1 MFFRRTL
8 SVMMLIACLPSFQA
22 TAAESFPT
30 RQITIVNPYGP
41 GGVTDVVVRALAE
54 RLSAVWKQ
62 PVVIEYKPGASTEVG
77 AAYVA
82 QSPPDGYTLL
92 ATDIATFMHPYLY
105 PDEGVDPTKQLIPV
119 TGLGEVNHV
128 LITSPSFPAHSI
140 ADLINLAREKP
151 GALDYAI
158 IGWGSPNH
166 MSMELLQKIAGIR
179 LNPVYY
185 KSGPQAILDVM
196 GGFVSM
202 TFLSTTLTVPPAK
215 AGKVQALGVTS
226 RERLPQLP
234 DLPTIAE
241 TVPGYEASWW
251 YGLFAP
257 LGTPRDIIT
266 AINTEAQ
273 KILVDPSFRAKV
285 LDSNFYKPVPGSA
298 EEFARYVESTSARW
312 KSVMHTATAPR
323 PTK

>member
-1 MFFRRTL
+1 MILPRVL
-8 SVMMLIACLPSFQA
+8 GVMLLMVCFPLFQA
-22 TAAESFPT
+22 VAAESYPS

-41 GGVTDVVVRALAE
+41 GGVTDVVVRALAQ
-54 RLSAVWKQ
+54 RLSDVWKQ

-82 QSPPDGYTLL
+82 KSPPDGYTLL

-105 PDEGVDPTKQLIPV
+105 PDEGSDPTKELLPV

-128 LITSPSFPAHSI
+128 LIVSPSFPAHSI
-140 ADLINLAREKP
+140 ADLVNLAREKP
-151 GALDYAI
+151 GTLDYAI

-166 MSMELLQKIAGIR
+166 MSMELLQKMADVR

-202 TFLSTTLTVPPAK
+202 TFLSTTLTIPPAK
-215 AGKVQALGVTS
+215 SGKVRALGITS
-226 RERLPQLP
+226 RERLSQLP

-241 TVPGYEASWW
+241 TLPGYEASWW

-257 LGTPRDIIT
+257 LGTASDIIT
-266 AINTEAQ
+266 TINTEAQ
-273 KILVDPSFRAKV
+273 KILTDPGFRAKV
-285 LDSNFYKPVPGSA
+285 L
-298 EEFARYVESTSARW
+298 EF
-312 KSVMHTATAPR
+312 
-323 PTK
+323 